1 MRWAQRHSAGKFC
14 HGDGRNLTWLPEATF
29 DHVLSY
35 ASIYHLEKD
44 EQCSVGIQLVRK
56 LKIGGR
62 AFLGWNH
69 GPVMSNWEWL
79 MCFEDSQ
86 NIAKT
91 NGIAESGVKV
101 DFDAV
106 EDGYLF
112 PPHTKVLE
120 DKRSFLYQY
129 PAYSIFLTRLA

>member
-1 MRWAQRHSAGKFC
+1 MPRKA
-14 HGDGRNLTWLPEATF
+14 WLHPG
-29 DHVLSY
+29 
-35 ASIYHLEKD
+35 
-44 EQCSVGIQLVRK
+44 SVGIQLVRK